1 MDDEV
6 RKQIFEEFKEMITT
20 ESVVGEPIHLGD
32 ATIVPFV
39 DISFGFGTG
48 SHGTAGA
55 GGAGGGK
62 ATPTAVLIMKG
73 ERVELFSIKNAAANT
88 TIDRVLNMV
97 PEVISRFSKKK
108 EKKEEVREA
117 ALKEAEQ
124 AMKEEKETAVLEA
137 KADGK
142 TEETK

>member
-1 MDDEV
+1 M
-6 RKQIFEEFKEMITT
+6 QQSFLSLIFPLALARALTARPELAEQAAER
-20 ESVVGEPIHLGD
+20 
-32 ATIVPFV
+32 
-39 DISFGFGTG
+39 
-48 SHGTAGA
+48 SH
-55 GGAGGGK
+55 
-62 ATPTAVLIMKG
+62 
-73 ERVELFSIKNAAANT
+73 LFSIKNAAANT

>member
-62 ATPTAVLIMKG
+62 VTPTAVLIMKG

-108 EKKEEVREA
+108 EKKDTQDYSCSIRNNYMYCSGDITADSHESI
-117 ALKEAEQ
+117 
-124 AMKEEKETAVLEA
+124 ETSQ
-137 KADGK
+137 
-142 TEETK
+142 

>member
-39 DISFGFGTG
+39 DISFGFG
-48 SHGTAGA
+48 
-55 GGAGGGK
+55 AGGGK
-62 ATPTAVLIMKG
+62 VTPTAVLIMKG

>member
-1 MDDEV
+1 
-6 RKQIFEEFKEMITT
+6 MI
-20 ESVVGEPIHLGD
+20 
-32 ATIVPFV
+32 
-39 DISFGFGTG
+39 
-48 SHGTAGA
+48 
-55 GGAGGGK
+55 
-62 ATPTAVLIMKG
+62 VLILG
-73 ERVELFSIKNAAANT
+73 LLGFVVFSGM
-88 TIDRVLNMV
+88 R
-97 PEVISRFSKKK
+97 K